1 MKELIFK
8 VILSNRTFPEE
19 RDVLF
24 PRPSSEL
31 TKKNKLELS
40 TVQLKRMTDS
50 LIVAASSLC
59 MQKQFEK

>member
-40 TVQLKRMTDS
+40 TVQLKEND
-50 LIVAASSLC
+50 
-59 MQKQFEK
+59 